1 MSLLVVGCNHRSA
14 DLPLLERLAVPAA
27 ELPKALASLT
37 ALEHVQEAVVL
48 STCNRVE
55 IYASVSRFHPGLQEL
70 RGWLAERGDIHPQDL
85 DDLQYSY
92 HDDRAAA
99 HLFAVA
105 GGLDSMVV
113 GERQIAMQVKQ
124 VMEIAREEG
133 TARRVLQRLFRQ
145 AVRVGR
151 RVRSDTAIG
160 SGASSMVDVGL
171 DVAAERLGSSLTDRH
186 VLLVGAGKMGGLTAQ
201 RLVDEAAGRID
212 VWNRSEDKADR
223 LAQRTGGRVIAPGG
237 LADAVAAADL
247 VVCTTGAAEPV
258 LDLDLVLGALQ
269 ARRDAAGPQ
278 VQPLVLLDLAMPRNV
293 DPRCHDLPGVEVV
306 DIADVRRLVA
316 TDAGRVRN
324 DRGVTGEVVAAA
336 RAIVDEEADRFVAW
350 TRAGEV
356 EPTIRDL
363 RRTAEQIRD
372 AELERLSGK
381 LSTLDPRQRE
391 AVEALTRG
399 IVNTLLHQPTV
410 RLKELADRTGADGHA
425 AALRDLFGLDAA
437 EPDLDA

>member
-1 MSLLVVGCNHRSA
+1 
-14 DLPLLERLAVPAA
+14 
-27 ELPKALASLT
+27 
-37 ALEHVQEAVVL
+37 
-48 STCNRVE
+48 
-55 IYASVSRFHPGLQEL
+55 L

-99 HLFAVA
+99 HLFGVA

-124 VMEIAREEG
+124 AMETARVEG
-133 TARRVLQRLFRQ
+133 SARRVLQRLFRQ
-145 AVRVGR
+145 AIRVGR
-151 RVRSDTAIG
+151 RVRTDTAIA

-171 DVAAERLGSSLTDRH
+171 DVAAERLGSALTGRH

-223 LAQRTGGRVIAPGG
+223 LARRTGGRVVAPGD

-258 LDLDLVLGALQ
+258 LDLDLVLGAVQ
-269 ARRDAAGPQ
+269 ARRDTAGPQ
-278 VQPLVLLDLAMPRNV
+278 VLPLVLLDLAMPRNV
-293 DPRCHDLPGVEVV
+293 DPRCNDLPGVEVV
-306 DIADVRRLVA
+306 DIADVRRRA
-316 TDAGRVRN
+316 

-350 TRAGEV
+350 TRASEV

-363 RRTAEQIRD
+363 RRTAEKVRD

-391 AVEALTRG
+391 AVEALSRG

-425 AALRDLFGLDAA
+425 AALRDLFGLDDA
-437 EPDLDA
+437 ETDLDA